1 MDWSMHGSTRP
12 PNRLVCWIRSAFRPE
27 RSPRAS
33 GHAGESC
40 ALAPSGDADLVALD
54 TLSAGECPLNLLR
67 DISPP
72 SHVGEFLRA
81 CESEMRTALTAI
93 ETAVEADSPI
103 AALRGELHRLRN
115 ALSNACL
122 SAHVAALPPPFAVE
136 VGSAHYAEHLP
147 VVRALVQ
154 QALQHLKSQ
163 PEYQDGP

>member
-1 MDWSMHGSTRP
+1 MDWSMQSSSRP
-12 PNRLVCWIRSAFRPE
+12 PNRLVRWIRAVFSPGP
-27 RSPRAS
+27 SPRGVAPAGAS
-33 GHAGESC
+33 RAQ
-40 ALAPSGDADLVALD
+40 APSVDGDLVALD
-54 TLSAGECPLNLLR
+54 TLSGGECPLNLLR

-81 CESEMRTALTAI
+81 CESEMRAALTAI
-93 ETAVEADSPI
+93 ESAVESDSPI
-103 AALRGELHRLRN
+103 AVLRGELHRLRN

-154 QALQHLKSQ
+154 QALQHLMSQ